1 MKIKKFNELFES
13 VERSDKIIT
22 TTYQIVTPESA
33 EDGDYAD
40 QGWEDEEGESMLPD
54 EYDIEEGITAVD
66 KAVEYLKNKRYVSEP
81 SSSDFQKGVS
91 YSTTSPDIDYSKNEE
106 TYYTCHLNGFTP
118 DEEFEI
124 WKKMTNWE
132 EKQLRKDTHKYNL

>member
-1 MKIKKFNELFES
+1 MRVKKFKELFENL
-13 VERSDKIIT
+13 ENTDKYIT

-40 QGWEDEEGESMLPD
+40 QGWEDEDGESMLPD

-81 SSSDFQKGVS
+81 SSSDFHKGIS
-91 YSTTSPDIDYSKNEE
+91 YSTTSPDHNYETGEE
-106 TYYTCHLNGFTP
+106 TYYTCHLNGFTTE
-118 DEEFEI
+118 EEFEI

-132 EKQLRKDTHKYNL
+132 EKQLRKSANKYNL

>member
-1 MKIKKFNELFES
+1 MKIKKFKELFENL
-13 VERSDKIIT
+13 ENNDKYIT

-40 QGWEDEEGESMLPD
+40 QGWEDEDGESMLPD

-66 KAVEYLKNKRYVSEP
+66 KAVEYLKNKRYTTEP
-81 SSSDFQKGVS
+81 SSSDFHKGIS
-91 YSTTSPDIDYSKNEE
+91 YSTTSPDHNYETGEE
-106 TYYTCHLNGFTP
+106 TYYTCHLNGFTTE
-118 DEEFEI
+118 EEFEI

-132 EKQLRKDTHKYNL
+132 EKQLRKDINKYNL

>member
-13 VERSDKIIT
+13 VDTNDKIIT
-22 TTYQIVTPESA
+22 TTYQTVTPESA

-40 QGWEDEEGESMLPD
+40 QGWEDEDGESMLPD

-66 KAVEYLKNKRYVSEP
+66 KAVEYLKNKRYTNEP
-81 SSSDFQKGVS
+81 SSSDFHKGVS